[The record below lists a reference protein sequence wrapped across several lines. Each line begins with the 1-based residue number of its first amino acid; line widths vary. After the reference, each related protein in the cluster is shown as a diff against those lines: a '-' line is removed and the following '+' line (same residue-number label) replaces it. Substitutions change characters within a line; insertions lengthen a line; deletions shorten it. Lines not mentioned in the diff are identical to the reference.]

1 MSKTEKLITA
11 VKLVRSIFVKGEMKP
26 EGKILIVK
34 DSPAGTDEITLIEAK
49 SLIGR
54 EVAKDAA
61 DVAADDD
68 NTKPI
73 EKMNKSELFEYA
85 KSLEIEADDSLT
97 KAEIITLI
105 KDFLDGEE

>member
-1 MSKTEKLITA
+1 MSAKKLITA
-11 VKLVRSIFVKGEMKP
+11 VILATPIFVKGEMKP
-26 EGKILIVK
+26 KGKILTVK

-68 NTKPI
+68 NTKPL
-73 EKMNKSELFEYA
+73 ERMNKNELLEYA
-85 KSLEIEADDSLT
+85 KSLEIEADESLT
-97 KAEIITLI
+97 KAEITTLI